1 MTEAF
6 FGEFDLAALSIW
18 LFWGFFALLIFYIQ
32 RENMREGYPLEND
45 DGTEAANQGPFPV
58 PSDKTFKL
66 PHGRGEVTVP
76 SGQNPERS
84 NIPMAQTSK
93 TNGSP
98 FEPTGD
104 PMLDG
109 VGPASWAPRRDAPEL
124 DGHGHP
130 KIIPM
135 AANEAFAHAAGRD
148 PRGLPVMSGDDETVG
163 EVTDMWIDEPEQL
176 VRYLEYTLDAK
187 WGTGNRLVPLTLA
200 RIKSDRVVIQSIYG
214 KHFATVPTIASPT
227 QVTLLE
233 EEKICGYY
241 GGGLLYADLARQDPQ
256 L

>member
-1 MTEAF
+1 MTGTF
-6 FGEFDLAALSIW
+6 FGEFDLAALAIW
-18 LFWGFFALLIFYIQ
+18 LFWGFFALLIIYIQ

-45 DGTEAANQGPFPV
+45 DGTEAGNQGPFPV
-58 PSDKTFKL
+58 PSDKTFDL
-66 PHGRGEVTVP
+66 PHGRGSVTVP

-84 NIPMAQTSK
+84 NIPMAQTSPS
-93 TNGSP
+93 NGQP

-135 AANEAFAHAAGRD
+135 AANEAFGHAAGRD
-148 PRGLPVMSGDDETVG
+148 PRGLPVMSGDDEVVG
-163 EVTDMWIDEPEQL
+163 RVVDMWIDEPEQL

-200 RIKSDRVVIQSIYG
+200 RIKRDKVVIQSIYG
-214 KHFATVPTIASPT
+214 KHFAQVPTIASST
-227 QVTLLE
+227 QVTMLE

-241 GGGLLYADLARQDPQ
+241 GGGLLYADASRQDPQ